1 VDLIFEPFYDD
12 INLSGCYYK
21 AAFPKEGSK
30 QHIMLLYNVGVFSD
44 KEPKIRWLLIDLI
57 QDINEETGHT
67 IDTIIVGNGVYPSF
81 LHVKDYVSEFYN
93 CTAKFALYPI
103 SGV

>member
-1 VDLIFEPFYDD
+1 MEDLIFEPLYDD

-21 AAFPKEGSK
+21 ATFPEGSN
-30 QHIMLLYNVGVFSD
+30 QHHILLYNVGVFSV
-44 KEPKIRWLLIDLI
+44 KEPQIRWLLIDSI
-57 QDINEETGHT
+57 ENINEETGQV

-81 LHVKDYVSEFYN
+81 LHVIDYVSDFYN